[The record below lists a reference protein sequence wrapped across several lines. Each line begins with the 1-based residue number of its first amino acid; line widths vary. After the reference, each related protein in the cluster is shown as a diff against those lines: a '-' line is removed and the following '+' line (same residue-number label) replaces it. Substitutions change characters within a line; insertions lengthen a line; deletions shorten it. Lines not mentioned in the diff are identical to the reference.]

1 MTHQQALKSSI
12 CQFLAQHTTL
22 SLATCHDGRPWS
34 TDLFYASDDSCQLY
48 FVSGA
53 TTLHCQNI
61 ADNSRV
67 SATISRQC
75 DDWRDIKG
83 LQLDGV
89 ARAVVESDRDGVIDR
104 YLTKFPA
111 LKTLH
116 KASELFALLWE
127 SHFYCIS
134 PTWIRLIDNSK
145 GFGHKEEM
153 LF

>member
-1 MTHQQALKSSI
+1 MTHQQASKPSI

-34 TDLFYASDDSCQLY
+34 TDLFYASDASCQLY
-48 FVSGA
+48 FVSGT
-53 TTLHCQNI
+53 TTLHCQYL
-61 ADNSRV
+61 ADNSQV

-89 ARAVVESDRDGVIDR
+89 ARVVAESDRDRVINI

-116 KASELFALLWE
+116 KASELFALLWK

-134 PTWIRLIDNSK
+134 PKWIRLVDNSK